1 MSGLEILWLQC
12 KWFLNKNKS
21 YAKRTELSAPQSNTA
36 NVLGCLKINCWLNAR
51 RPERSLYSSSGSP
64 SAHKTTLKS
73 PMPVTFDVCP
83 PNTYITKASE
93 KLWMT
98 ILLRNFSKLV
108 KPAHNAKPH
117 RDLTAVECFTTS
129 LMCIC
134 WMHIK
139 WMNEWNEFLHIL
151 FLENAI
157 KSLLNC
163 KQSCN

>member
-21 YAKRTELSAPQSNTA
+21 YAKHTELLSENKLLTKCMKAGKKPVQRIRVSISSQNHTEISNA
-36 NVLGCLKINCWLNAR
+36 NNIWCV
-51 RPERSLYSSSGSP
+51 S
-64 SAHKTTLKS
+64 
-73 PMPVTFDVCP
+73 
-83 PNTYITKASE
+83 TKHIHNE
-93 KLWMT
+93 GFRKVVDDF

-129 LMCIC
+129 LMCIQQ
-134 WMHIK
+134 MHIK

>member
-21 YAKRTELSAPQSNTA
+21 YAKRTELSAPQSNKA
-36 NVLGCLKINCWLNAR
+36 NLLVCLKINCWLNAW
-51 RPERSLYSSSGSP
+51 RPKRSLYSTSGSP

-98 ILLRNFSKLV
+98 LSSCTIFSKFV
-108 KPAHNAKPH
+108 KPVRNAKPH
-117 RDLTAVECFTTS
+117 RDLAAVECFATS

-134 WMHIK
+134 WTAARNG
-139 WMNEWNEFLHIL
+139 MNSFI
-151 FLENAI
+151 F
-157 KSLLNC
+157 C
-163 KQSCN
+163 F